1 MSDRDED
8 LAATLALRRSLVS
21 DDRQRHNRVLV
32 ERLADGFG
40 HRARVQ
46 PILQRYEER
55 GQLSPRQARAGQRVY
70 EAYALGIVGA
80 RDAEPTGNGADMDGY
95 AVAQLQAAEEYRR
108 ARDACGGRLWPIVWA
123 VAIEDWSAARWANE
137 RGGGMNPAGAM
148 ALLRVGLD
156 MISDCLGDV

>member
-1 MSDRDED
+1 MSKDED
-8 LAATLALRRSLVS
+8 LAACLALRRSLVS
-21 DDRQRHNRVLV
+21 EHRQRHHRVLV
-32 ERLADGFG
+32 EKLSDGFG

-55 GQLSPRQARAGQRVY
+55 GQITARQARAGQRVY

-80 RDAEPTGNGADMDGY
+80 RDAEPAGNGADTDGY
-95 AVAQLQAAEEYRR
+95 AVAQLHAAEEYRR
-108 ARDACGGRLWPIVWA
+108 ARDACGGRLWPVVFA
-123 VAIEDWSAARWANE
+123 CCVEDWSAARWANE
-137 RGGGMNPAGAM
+137 RGHGMNPAGAM